1 MVLISI
7 SNMNTCHS
15 AKDYFVFVMAEMLSM
30 AFNIIILFH
39 QLHHSTVTHKALPG
53 HLKQVDFSNNCAHH
67 QIRKVTGQL
76 TW

>member
-15 AKDYFVFVMAEMLSM
+15 AKDYFVFLMAEILSM
-30 AFNIIILFH
+30 AFRLLHKF
-39 QLHHSTVTHKALPG
+39 HHSTATHKAFPG
-53 HLKQVDFSNNCAHH
+53 DLKQMDFSNNHAHH